1 MSENLTMRLL
11 WAVLVGGAF
20 GWVAA
25 YGNAQMKKPGTKLGS
40 RPRYGSMAYGII
52 LPLAVL
58 VYAVIE
64 FIVFRGNLDLA
75 VQATVSFC
83 FGIFLHISLYF
94 LLLMLAL
101 PFLRKRISALACA
114 LLWMIP
120 NYLYF
125 ISNMELSSPLFVF
138 RVPGRLIW
146 VLAVVWLAGF
156 AGVFLFKVVSH
167 LRFRAWLLKGVRD
180 PLPRTMDVWYEELNR
195 ANIVNPKFCL
205 GIAPNVKTPLTVGL
219 IPCAT
224 WVLLPDRPYSEEELR
239 LILRHEIVHIC
250 RGDVWSKFFLVF
262 CAAMC
267 WFNPLMWIAARK
279 SADDLELSCDE
290 TVLAGEDS
298 GSRKRY
304 AELILKTA
312 GDERGFTTCLSATA
326 TALRYRLKNIVNP
339 AKKRSGAVTVAA
351 MFVLLFMSC
360 GYAAFAYD
368 AGTGASLIYREE
380 DPSRF
385 SISSVH
391 MQTGSEEYE
400 KKRFRDEAA
409 LEAFHQ
415 YMASAELE
423 HLTGNY
429 NFDDSSR
436 KMTVIYETPWDH
448 KLQAVTV
455 YDHAVKIVPY
465 WAYHETFYY
474 YLPEGTDWAYLDTL
488 LAKQ

>member
-25 YGNAQMKKPGTKLGS
+25 YGNAQMKKSGTQLGS

-52 LPLAVL
+52 LPIAVL
-58 VYAVIE
+58 AYAVIE
-64 FIVFRGNLDLA
+64 FIVFRGNLELA

-114 LLWMIP
+114 LLWMVP

-125 ISNMELSSPLFVF
+125 ISNMELSSPLFVL

-224 WVLLPDRPYSEEELR
+224 WVLLPDQPYSE
-239 LILRHEIVHIC
+239 
-250 RGDVWSKFFLVF
+250 
-262 CAAMC
+262 
-267 WFNPLMWIAARK
+267 
-279 SADDLELSCDE
+279 
-290 TVLAGEDS
+290 
-298 GSRKRY
+298 
-304 AELILKTA
+304 
-312 GDERGFTTCLSATA
+312 
-326 TALRYRLKNIVNP
+326 
-339 AKKRSGAVTVAA
+339 
-351 MFVLLFMSC
+351 
-360 GYAAFAYD
+360 
-368 AGTGASLIYREE
+368 
-380 DPSRF
+380 
-385 SISSVH
+385 
-391 MQTGSEEYE
+391 
-400 KKRFRDEAA
+400 
-409 LEAFHQ
+409 
-415 YMASAELE
+415 
-423 HLTGNY
+423 
-429 NFDDSSR
+429 
-436 KMTVIYETPWDH
+436 
-448 KLQAVTV
+448 
-455 YDHAVKIVPY
+455 
-465 WAYHETFYY
+465 
-474 YLPEGTDWAYLDTL
+474 
-488 LAKQ
+488 